1 MKLVADQTFQ
11 QAEQSIP
18 LRRRGAWLI
27 APAGSWQMAS
37 VEGPLELLVAAGGE
51 RQYFHV
57 RTASKE
63 LLLVSRSRGEK
74 GMREL
79 RLDSI
84 LSAVEQRSA

>member
-1 MKLVADQTFQ
+1 MKLVETQTSQ
-11 QAEQSIP
+11 QVNPIP

-37 VEGPLELLVAAGGE
+37 VEGPLELKTAAD

-63 LLLVSRSRGEK
+63 LLLVSRSSGEK

-84 LSAVEQRSA
+84 LSATEQRSA